1 MNLPI
6 TTETFS
12 QLDLQQL
19 TSQMQVLPLV
29 VLETQGKI

>member
-6 TTETFS
+6 NTETFS

-19 TSQMQVLPLV
+19 TSQMQVLSLV

>member
-6 TTETFS
+6 NTKTFS

-19 TSQMQVLPLV
+19 TSQMQVLSLV
-29 VLETQGKI
+29 MLETQGKI